1 MEDTYVKQIMS
12 QTTYSEQ
19 EARDKLQEFN
29 NDFMKVLK
37 NYMGIPEKK
46 KNNQIKSVNQEIYKQ
61 IRHSLDQTMKEYREK
76 NPVNIDQ
83 VITNLQES
91 EERERVAVNNP
102 FSALDVMLILS
113 KYLLPNFDD
122 RPSIE
127 RSNFIF

>member
-19 EARDKLQEFN
+19 EAREKLQEFN

-46 KNNQIKSVNQEIYKQ
+46 ENNQIKSVNQEIYKQ
-61 IRHSLDQTMKEYREK
+61 IRHSLDETMKEYRQK

-91 EERERVAVNNP
+91 EERERE
-102 FSALDVMLILS
+102 
-113 KYLLPNFDD
+113 KK
-122 RPSIE
+122 
-127 RSNFIF
+127 

>member
-19 EARDKLQEFN
+19 EAREKLQEFN
-29 NDFMKVLK
+29 NDFMRVLK
-37 NYMGIPEKK
+37 NYMGIPDKK
-46 KNNQIKSVNQEIYKQ
+46 ENKQIKSVNQEIYKQ

-91 EERERVAVNNP
+91 EEREK
-102 FSALDVMLILS
+102 D
-113 KYLLPNFDD
+113 K
-122 RPSIE
+122 E
-127 RSNFIF
+127 KK

>member
-19 EARDKLQEFN
+19 EAREKLQEFN

-37 NYMGIPEKK
+37 NYMGITEKK
-46 KNNQIKSVNQEIYKQ
+46 ENNQIKSVNQEIYKQ
-61 IRHSLDQTMKEYREK
+61 IRYSLDETMKEYRQK

-91 EERERVAVNNP
+91 EERER
-102 FSALDVMLILS
+102 
-113 KYLLPNFDD
+113 
-122 RPSIE
+122 E
-127 RSNFIF
+127 REKK

>member
-91 EERERVAVNNP
+91 EERERE
-102 FSALDVMLILS
+102 
-113 KYLLPNFDD
+113 KK
-122 RPSIE
+122 
-127 RSNFIF
+127 

>member
-19 EARDKLQEFN
+19 EAREKLQEFN

-61 IRHSLDQTMKEYREK
+61 IRHSLDETMKEYRQK

-91 EERERVAVNNP
+91 EERE
-102 FSALDVMLILS
+102 
-113 KYLLPNFDD
+113 K
-122 RPSIE
+122 E
-127 RSNFIF
+127 KEKK